1 MDSTLTLPR
10 ERPSPLATLLWA
22 AVLAALVALLFRP
35 QPQQEATGSLHYP
48 AQSGARLVER
58 HLAFYD
64 GFEEAPSWQR
74 WFFDLLFDGRDAVVT
89 QAVATYQDILRFF
102 TRHPERAGPWDV
114 RNTRLRLLVLYG
126 ETGRWREFERE
137 LAALG
142 DMPEEAVLAETLRFA
157 YDLPLEDEVYV
168 PELHAGLRMFPGGW
182 ARDHMRLR
190 VYRRLGLDEQHGAEA
205 WLAARGRE
213 LRRETLVTAFIV
225 GLGLVAGAG
234 CALAGCVRR
243 NRPWRAQAL
252 ETPWSLGEGLGVLV
266 RAAVLGLLVL
276 AGVHWLAPLVAMPLL
291 AHWSTLLAALPML
304 WLIRRRLLAPRG
316 LGFVEAFGLRIDRQT
331 LLPLVAA
338 TLAVFTVER
347 AGALGISWLAWS
359 AGFEPHW
366 SEGLAER
373 WLWSPW
379 SSTLASGID
388 VVVWAPIVEEIGF
401 RGLLYLTL
409 RSRLKPL
416 PAALISAGAFS
427 LLHLYSVSG
436 FLSVFWSGLVWAWAF
451 ERFRSLLPG
460 MLTHALGN
468 LLAVSMVLVFYR

>member
-10 ERPSPLATLLWA
+10 ERPSALATLLWA
-22 AVLAALVALLFRP
+22 AALAALVALLFRP
-35 QPQQEATGSLHYP
+35 HAGGEATGSLDYP

-64 GFEEAPSWQR
+64 GFEEAPSWQQ
-74 WFFDLLFDGRDAVVT
+74 WFFDLLFDGRDAVVA

-114 RNTRLRLLVLYG
+114 RNTRLRLLVLFG
-126 ETGRWREFERE
+126 ETGRWQAFRRE

-157 YDLPLEDEVYV
+157 YDLPLEGEVYV

-182 ARDHMRLR
+182 ARDHVRLR
-190 VYRRLGLDEQHGAEA
+190 VYRRLGLDEQYDAEA

-243 NRPWRAQAL
+243 HRPWRAAAL
-252 ETPWSLGEGLGVLV
+252 ETPWSLAEGTAVMIQS
-266 RAAVLGLLVL
+266 AVLGLLALV
-276 AGVHWLAPLVAMPLL
+276 AAQWLAHLWNVPLL
-291 AHWSTLLAALPML
+291 AHWSTLAVALPML
-304 WLIRRRLLAPRG
+304 WLVRRRLLAPRG
-316 LGFVEAFGLRIDRQT
+316 LGFAEAFGLRVSRRT

-338 TLAVFTVER
+338 TLAVFAVER
-347 AGALGISWLAWS
+347 TGALGISWLAWS

-373 WLWSPW
+373 WLWSSW
-379 SSTLASGID
+379 SNALASGID

-416 PAALISAGAFS
+416 PAALISAGLFS

-468 LLAVSMVLVFYR
+468 LLVVSMVLVFYR